1 MTASWPSTLELVT
14 SNASSP
20 VRTRTPRK
28 PTTSPPAPSRLGTAG
43 SSACFGLRRAGLAR
57 QQFSL
62 AFHAAAVT
70 ADIAIATNDAMAG
83 NGERDRVVRAGVGHS
98 AHRRRPADLFRD
110 VGVGLRLAVG
120 DRAQYLVDAPLE
132 RRHPDVQR

>member
-28 PTTSPPAPSRLGTAG
+28 PTTSV
-43 SSACFGLRRAGLAR
+43 GLPRAGPAR
-57 QQFSL
+57 KTFSL
-62 AFHAAAVT
+62 AFHSAAVT